1 MWEQPAEH
9 NDYAG
14 VAAQAI
20 YGDDFE
26 VEAGDGAGMVDIL
39 NRATEQ
45 ESKLGFAL
53 LAADISPQVA
63 KLSGLWFTDSDVRPG
78 EKYLYKVWPVHQPG
92 GEVTDTSYY
101 YTGVDEYRTL
111 PAPTNVMADPGDKNV
126 TLTWEKSLQQGIY
139 TGFWIERSIDEDNGF
154 KRLNKS
160 LLVNT
165 TPEGYDEV
173 NYHYYLDSLPDN
185 HRDYFYR
192 IIGVSPF
199 GEEGPPSLVVKV
211 NGEKKLSMPRVS
223 WQRIHLLKV
232 SA

>member
-1 MWEQPAEH
+1 MVFINLLKKYYQTAIGITVFWILSFPASAQNHKDQLRLLATYQLWLSGNNHGYMVSRTLILKDGELIDNPVPELLTEKPLKPAPLEMWEQPAEH

-78 EKYLYKVWPVHQPG
+78 EKYLY
-92 GEVTDTSYY
+92 
-101 YTGVDEYRTL
+101 
-111 PAPTNVMADPGDKNV
+111 
-126 TLTWEKSLQQGIY
+126 
-139 TGFWIERSIDEDNGF
+139 
-154 KRLNKS
+154 
-160 LLVNT
+160 
-165 TPEGYDEV
+165 
-173 NYHYYLDSLPDN
+173 
-185 HRDYFYR
+185 
-192 IIGVSPF
+192 
-199 GEEGPPSLVVKV
+199 
-211 NGEKKLSMPRVS
+211 
-223 WQRIHLLKV
+223 
-232 SA
+232 